1 MSNQTFYVDPSY
13 TAAITGKTHAT
24 TGEVLNY
31 GVNAFA
37 VLNEAVPALHSGD
50 SLYINGLTSDISV
63 AVPVSLH
70 LTDSTAPVLA
80 VGPVAAETT
89 ASGALD
95 IAILGSTIAAGT
107 SYLAGK
113 LGTLDGSVSVLI
125 EGSVLGD
132 ATYTGRPTPQFIL
145 AESCTFGS
153 KTGSIA
159 VTIRNSAI
167 DEDISLIHDSVIGTK
182 AKPASITLTLDHVVA
197 SNDKWFWISNSKEP
211 ESSYAD
217 VTFNV
222 VDSRLGNNGTMGLAV
237 HHDSGDGDALL
248 GNVTYNLSGTYF
260 SGNLYPVSTVR
271 YKKPSV
277 NTGVFTLNVT
287 GGSSHVESIG
297 GFDVISIAA
306 GASLSAVSLAGTGTV
321 YVSGALRAP
330 VIGAN
335 ELHLLSGGTI
345 SGPVDLSGAS
355 VFAESGSTVV
365 FDIAGVEADGD
376 ALFRDLSVFE
386 NIPDFTLS
394 VSCFQ
399 EEGSYM
405 LAEGASGF
413 GKTITVVNF
422 LDGSVLG
429 TISVGET
436 LELFGQTWTLD
447 LSDEYLYLEIWGE
460 PTGSASGMTVD
471 AGRSIFVT
479 SGQAVDG
486 ATVRRGGMLEI
497 GEEASATEIEID
509 FGGTARLGWGGFA
522 SGVEVNSLGTLIVN
536 GGASATDVLENGG
549 YVDILGWGGDNVEF
563 RSNTLSG
570 MYLSRGSAT
579 IHSNTAATGVALSFD
594 GELHIFSGGTADD
607 IRVSE
612 GGRLFLSEG
621 GMAEKTEIKSGG
633 KVTILGGTA
642 GDLRIDRGGSL
653 GIGYSGSASKVYIS
667 AGGSVTVSGGGLL
680 EGVEIA
686 MDGKLTISSGGT
698 AILDFNPWKRN
709 YTAERDAVVMFYDR
723 EANVYYGGTKDGI
736 LDKADSMSSMTV
748 TSGTSLLVYSGGRAD
763 HIEVV
768 KHGLL
773 QVSEGGAVQDIVV
786 SAGGTATIKSGGTA
800 VRITEN
806 GGAVGVEEGANVTF
820 VPVTLS
826 GLVITGGVITVH
838 SGTSVIGLTG
848 YNYSFAQLDLLRGG
862 YVKDVDL
869 FGWTVIAAGGVLENI
884 SVRNTPIYVS
894 SGAKTYD
901 VSLGRSGYMCVSSG
915 GLVSGVAIVSG
926 ELYVQ
931 SGATATDIDWMPGQ
945 GKCTVE
951 SGAVVRYTNE
961 ISEVYYG
968 SKNEI
973 LSHAR
978 VMAGKD
984 VGWETSMYVMSGGT
998 AVGNT
1003 VSAGQLYVSDG
1014 GIVKSTTLCH
1024 GGSGIVNRGGVMADT
1039 VIDLGGVMAV
1049 SRGGVASG
1057 VKLQSGNLDV
1067 YDGGVVR
1074 DLDVEDGLWFHVSS
1088 GGTVTGRIR
1097 FAGHPGGFFWG
1108 ATLDF
1113 DLTRTA
1119 PDDEPLVNTIG
1130 FYEHDH
1136 PDYSLTISSALQN
1149 GKYILAGDASTFNK
1163 TITVRDSSGFEHGT
1177 ISLGA
1182 TETFLGAD
1190 YTLSLDG
1197 ETLVVTISGDGERP
1211 DTVAP
1216 IVFDVGVDNIMPTDR
1231 DVTVTAEFYDD
1242 VKLASTLYRIGETG
1256 EWQDYT
1262 GGLVFAE
1269 NATVYFKAVDTAGN
1283 ESEIVGYEI
1292 TNIDKDAPDVVSGLT
1307 VKNDS
1312 KAVFA
1317 SKTYLDT
1324 TLGFN
1329 GWLYVSG
1336 GGTAS
1341 GTNVKGMGKLY
1352 VSSGGTAMMTTIR
1365 DGGLVLLESGASG
1378 SGANINFGGRLVLS
1392 PGASYDNVN
1401 ISPDG
1406 SMTLSAGASA
1416 KNVTV
1421 ASGGCLFVFD
1431 DAQIDSLTVDFG
1443 AIINIANP
1451 AVVTNLFE
1459 NGGYVDTT
1467 WKNITFAPNTFS
1479 GITISGGSATIHSGT
1494 TALDTTLGEMGAF
1507 YVYDGGRISG
1517 TTFNNG
1523 AFAHISSG
1531 AVADGVTLNSG
1542 GMIYVSSGGTAL
1554 NILENCGGV
1563 VAEEGAVLSFIPNT
1577 ISGYTA
1583 TVVSMTLHSGSIL
1596 YDLTAE
1602 VFGNVFVYDGGRVE
1616 RARLNQGHLYIQSGG
1631 TATNIVVNNK
1641 DLLIVSSGGVATD
1654 ILVTQADDAN
1664 YAAVSIQVNGGT
1676 ASNTT
1681 LRGKFA
1687 DVLASAKVQ
1696 NNGQMIDTLVQYRG
1710 FLLLSSGGIAR
1721 DTVVSSG
1728 GHMYVYSGGTASN
1741 TTVSSGGTMYAAGS
1755 ARVTGR
1761 MTFSED
1767 AVVDIDGAVF
1777 DFDIS
1782 ELAPKPNAIVNNLS
1796 VVTGLPQYVIT
1807 VGDGQTNGTYL
1818 LARGAD
1824 GFGDSITVRNTHDK
1838 TLGTVVAGQSLQIG
1852 SASYGLNLDEGNLTL
1867 TVSGSVAPPPDT
1879 VAPTISNIRANTT
1892 APTNWDVVVTAD
1904 FDDDVELESAL
1915 YRIGESGEW
1924 TKYSG
1929 GVSVSGNT
1937 TVHFLAVDISGNT
1950 AEASYMVG
1958 NIDKVPPAQPVAS
1971 ADVTEVTAGEVR
1983 VSAEFSEDS
1992 VSREYRISYSSYDT
2006 WLPYDGAV
2014 VLTMNGDVTFRAIDS
2029 AGNSSFAIYEVRN
2042 IDQTAPFNPQAYA
2055 DVTDHTNGEVHVTA
2069 EFGEDSVFGEYSF
2082 DGENWLAYTGP
2093 VVFTENGTVYFR
2105 GKDSVGNY
2113 SPVTSYTVS
2122 NIDTEPPAEPEILVD
2137 KTEATNRD
2145 VTVSAVFSADSTTNE
2160 YSLDGENWLAYTG
2173 PVVFTENGTVYFRGA
2188 DLSGNYSET
2197 VCYTVDNIDKVA
2209 PNAPSAASDVQT
2221 TGLTEG
2227 TVNVSA
2233 VFPDDAAVK
2242 EYSFD
2247 GMNWHAYEG
2256 AVPFTFNG
2264 MVYFRCSDAA
2274 GNLSDVT
2281 PFEVR
2286 NFTVAIPEKPSV
2298 SADVTEA
2305 TNGDVLVSAVFSADS
2320 ARREYSLDGENW
2332 IEYTGPV
2339 RFAGN
2344 GFVLFRGTN
2353 EAGVPSEV
2361 SLYEVNNIDKVPP
2374 VAPVAAAD
2382 ITELTNNDVLVTA
2395 TFSEDS
2401 VMKEYSRD
2409 GENWLAYTFED
2420 GILMQENGTL
2430 FFRAADA
2437 VGNVSEVTSVVVD
2450 YIDKILPAPPL
2461 AVADITER
2469 VNNRTVTVTAT
2480 FSEDSVIRV
2489 FRIDGEEEWKP
2500 YTGPIAFADNG
2511 AVYFRG
2517 IDAAG
2522 NESDE
2527 TRCEVNNI
2535 SHVSVVDG
2543 PDQNGKNDSL
2553 LVNGMPKALD
2563 SINEVVEASGEIFV
2577 DQEFSVD
2584 VGGYHNCV
2592 GVTDKADFAQIK
2604 LDKAAKLS
2612 FTVVADNKVKFTLYR
2627 LVENKKKP
2635 GTYTQKA
2642 LKSVSVSKAGQGKS
2656 TASVLVEG
2664 GSDNLYYVAVEN
2676 KSKNE
2681 KVFYNVSINTEAGKN
2696 RSCIYADGDDG
2707 WNNGALLVNKEPS
2720 LRIKDFLPLSIAE
2733 SGKQAVLFDTNG
2745 ITAAETDGDWNNFVG
2760 FGDDSDYVKLSVI
2773 QPAKLGF
2780 TVTATDNVK
2789 LVVYKLTKGAKWSQ
2803 TAVKS
2808 MTVSLNKA
2816 EKAAGLATRTV
2827 ELNLERLIG
2836 REDGSGYYVS
2846 VQSTNASKGGAAWYN
2861 VNVDSVVYASDTG
2874 LNNTLFLDKKN
2885 KDLNSDLEWTTVK
2898 TGDWKAIVMEND
2910 DVEVMKESFNSFVGF
2925 GDEYDYAEIR
2935 FEETGDCTFTVDTWG
2950 TEKASAK
2957 FTVYQL
2963 TFKKGKWT
2971 KKSLATLTLKNT
2983 EGAADG
2989 YASASDGKTV
2999 RITEK
3004 TDEDTTRYF
3013 VSMQSVDAKKGKEV
3027 YYNIT
3032 AAMPFEANGS
3042 ALAMPEK
3049 DALGISDVLSLGQ
3062 YDTDVLAGTY
3072 LDSASDKLFGE
3083 SGNGLLAS
3091 L

>member
-1 MSNQTFYVDPSY
+1 MPNQTIYVDPSY

-345 SGPVDLSGAS
+345 SGPVDLSGTS
-355 VFAESGSTVV
+355 VFAESGSMVV

-549 YVDILGWGGDNVEF
+549 YVDVLGWGGDNVEF

-978 VMAGKD
+978 VMAGKE

-1003 VSAGQLYVSDG
+1003 VSAGQLYVSSG
-1014 GIVKSTTLCH
+1014 GIAKSTTLCH

-1097 FAGHPGGFFWG
+1097 FAGHPGGF
-1108 ATLDF
+1108 

-1130 FYEHDH
+1130 FYENDH

-1262 GGLVFAE
+1262 GGLVFSE

-1459 NGGYVDTT
+1459 NGGYVNTT

-1681 LRGKFA
+1681 LRGKFS

-1728 GHMYVYSGGTASN
+1728 GRMYVYSGGTASN

-1807 VGDGQTNGTYL
+1807 VGDGQTNGTYT
-1818 LARGAD
+1818 LAKGAKEFS
-1824 GFGDSITVRNTHDK
+1824 GTITVRNTHDRR
-1838 TLGTVVAGQSLQIG
+1838 LGTLEVGGVLTVGTAT
-1852 SASYGLNLDEGNLTL
+1852 YTLNKKDGELTL
-1867 TVSGSVAPPPDT
+1867 TVSGSFDPGPDAVPPT
-1879 VAPTISNIRANTT
+1879 VTNIRANTT
-1892 APTNWDVVVTAD
+1892 DPTHWDVVVTAD
-1904 FDDDVELESAL
+1904 FEDDVEVVSKW
-1915 YRIGESGEW
+1915 YRIGEDGEW
-1924 TKYSG
+1924 KVYVNGAT
-1929 GVSVSGNT
+1929 VSQND
-1937 TVHFLAVDISGNT
+1937 TVYFKAVDFGNN
-1950 AEASYMVG
+1950 ESEIASYEVK
-1958 NIDKVPPAQPVAS
+1958 NIDKIDPAPPTAY
-1971 ADVTEVTAGEVR
+1971 ADITEPTTGEVR
-1983 VSAEFSEDS
+1983 VTAEFSEDS
-1992 VSREYRISYSSYDT
+1992 VVREYMISYASYAV

-2014 VLTMNGDVTFRAIDS
+2014 VMELNGEVTFRAVDA
-2029 AGNSSFAIYEVRN
+2029 AGNRSFLIFKVNN
-2042 IDQTAPFNPQAYA
+2042 IDHTAPVPPLVYA
-2055 DVTDHTNGEVHVTA
+2055 DTTSPTNGPVFVTA
-2069 EFGEDSVFGEYSF
+2069 DFCEDSVFGEYSF
-2082 DGENWLAYTGP
+2082 DRETWHEYTAP
-2093 VVFTENGTVYFR
+2093 VEFTENGTVWFR
-2105 GKDSVGNY
+2105 CTDEVGNVSTATYYYVNNIDKAAPEKPTASADITALTNKDVTVTAVFSNDTAVKEYSFDGETWLKYTDGVVMTKNGTVQFRAADAAGNY
-2113 SPVTSYTVS
+2113 SEVVS
-2122 NIDTEPPAEPEILVD
+2122 FAVENIDKTVPE
-2137 KTEATNRD
+2137 KPTASAD
-2145 VTVSAVFSADSTTNE
+2145 VTELTNGDVVVTAVFSEDSVTKE
-2160 YSLDGENWLAYTG
+2160 YSLDGKKWIAYPDGGVVMTG
-2173 PVVFTENGTVYFRGA
+2173 NGTVRFRGTNAAGTVSDVVSFAVKNIDKVAPVKPTASA
-2188 DLSGNYSET
+2188 DITALTNKDVTVTAVFSKDSVKKEYTLDGGATWQAYDDVGVIIIIINGTVGFRGTDAAGNVSEVT
-2197 VCYTVDNIDKVA
+2197 TLTVDNIDKVA
-2209 PNAPSAASDVQT
+2209 PTAPTGLSAVVADRTVTLSWAASADDLAGVKEYVLTYSHDGEEFST
-2221 TGLTEG
+2221 TTAETSFMLENVDFATWQWS
-2227 TVNVSA
+2227 VSA
-2233 VFPDDAAVK
+2233 V
-2242 EYSFD
+2242 
-2247 GMNWHAYEG
+2247 
-2256 AVPFTFNG
+2256 
-2264 MVYFRCSDAA
+2264 
-2274 GNLSDVT
+2274 
-2281 PFEVR
+2281 
-2286 NFTVAIPEKPSV
+2286 
-2298 SADVTEA
+2298 
-2305 TNGDVLVSAVFSADS
+2305 
-2320 ARREYSLDGENW
+2320 
-2332 IEYTGPV
+2332 
-2339 RFAGN
+2339 
-2344 GFVLFRGTN
+2344 
-2353 EAGVPSEV
+2353 
-2361 SLYEVNNIDKVPP
+2361 
-2374 VAPVAAAD
+2374 
-2382 ITELTNNDVLVTA
+2382 
-2395 TFSEDS
+2395 
-2401 VMKEYSRD
+2401 
-2409 GENWLAYTFED
+2409 
-2420 GILMQENGTL
+2420 
-2430 FFRAADA
+2430 DA
-2437 VGNVSEVTSVVVD
+2437 VGNVSEIAAGEAFVVD
-2450 YIDKILPAPPL
+2450 QAAPTKKFVTKSDIDGNGVSDVMFVWTGEHGEGNYQQGYWLNGTATWQSANAAHPSDWIPLGAHDMNNNGKADSVMFGNVYTETSGKGAYIGYYLDADDNSTPEHPTWQNIGYLNNEE
-2461 AVADITER
+2461 DIT
-2469 VNNRTVTVTAT
+2469 
-2480 FSEDSVIRV
+2480 
-2489 FRIDGEEEWKP
+2489 W
-2500 YTGPIAFADNG
+2500 
-2511 AVYFRG
+2511 
-2517 IDAAG
+2517 
-2522 NESDE
+2522 
-2527 TRCEVNNI
+2527 
-2535 SHVSVVDG
+2535 
-2543 PDQNGKNDSL
+2543 Q
-2553 LVNGMPKALD
+2553 
-2563 SINEVVEASGEIFV
+2563 
-2577 DQEFSVD
+2577 
-2584 VGGYHNCV
+2584 NCV
-2592 GVTDKADFAQIK
+2592 GNLNGEKNSIVWYAPDLYAVGIWVGQDEYPEWIHLSASFGGPDWNLVGCGDF
-2604 LDKAAKLS
+2604 
-2612 FTVVADNKVKFTLYR
+2612 
-2627 LVENKKKP
+2627 
-2635 GTYTQKA
+2635 
-2642 LKSVSVSKAGQGKS
+2642 
-2656 TASVLVEG
+2656 
-2664 GSDNLYYVAVEN
+2664 
-2676 KSKNE
+2676 
-2681 KVFYNVSINTEAGKN
+2681 
-2696 RSCIYADGDDG
+2696 DGD
-2707 WNNGALLVNKEPS
+2707 
-2720 LRIKDFLPLSIAE
+2720 
-2733 SGKQAVLFDTNG
+2733 GK
-2745 ITAAETDGDWNNFVG
+2745 
-2760 FGDDSDYVKLSVI
+2760 
-2773 QPAKLGF
+2773 
-2780 TVTATDNVK
+2780 
-2789 LVVYKLTKGAKWSQ
+2789 
-2803 TAVKS
+2803 
-2808 MTVSLNKA
+2808 
-2816 EKAAGLATRTV
+2816 
-2827 ELNLERLIG
+2827 
-2836 REDGSGYYVS
+2836 
-2846 VQSTNASKGGAAWYN
+2846 
-2861 VNVDSVVYASDTG
+2861 DSVVMSGLNGQYFYIVGIDEAPTSLGSANWSGWEIRAIGDFAGDGKDDLVLFHKETGAMVMCADGNTDSYTSIGQLDASDWFVVGAGDYNNDSKDDLLVRQYSTG
-2874 LNNTLFLDKKN
+2874 MLGYY
-2885 KDLNSDLEWTTVK
+2885 SS
-2898 TGDWKAIVMEND
+2898 GDV
-2910 DVEVMKESFNSFVGF
+2910 
-2925 GDEYDYAEIR
+2925 
-2935 FEETGDCTFTVDTWG
+2935 
-2950 TEKASAK
+2950 
-2957 FTVYQL
+2957 
-2963 TFKKGKWT
+2963 
-2971 KKSLATLTLKNT
+2971 
-2983 EGAADG
+2983 
-2989 YASASDGKTV
+2989 
-2999 RITEK
+2999 
-3004 TDEDTTRYF
+3004 
-3013 VSMQSVDAKKGKEV
+3013 
-3027 YYNIT
+3027 
-3032 AAMPFEANGS
+3032 ANGWVT
-3042 ALAMPEK
+3042 
-3049 DALGISDVLSLGQ
+3049 LGYGVDMSWTVI
-3062 YDTDVLAGTY
+3062 A
-3072 LDSASDKLFGE
+3072 
-3083 SGNGLLAS
+3083 
-3091 L
+3091 